1 MSTTVDKE
9 LDRSIKAINEANDDS
24 FQKISRPVKTV
35 LYEGLQEKDVGITEF
50 TTSVPGISGILKH
63 RLSDFQVNEI
73 ALDGTVVRLSS
84 RTVPEKE
91 AEDTTL
97 KDVIDETGLCEKYS
111 KDIEELIELHSTK
124 SIEINVDGLT
134 KEQRKSIHNF
144 LKFKYGA
151 KVSTNT
157 KKDDQDKQFI
167 VIRLSTLVKNE
178 RQTWPKSRP
187 EYLHF
192 ALHKCNMD
200 TTNVVSIL
208 SKQLRVK
215 VNTIKHAGTK
225 DKRGNTTQMLSVR
238 KLNANNVAKLNVR
251 NIWTGNYIYKDS
263 TLKLGDLKGNRFRIV
278 LRNIKGNDEEVSNA
292 IEMLKIHGFI
302 NYYGLQRFGSSVVS
316 PTYVVGKSLACGNC
330 EEAIEH
336 ILKPRPLE
344 SAFEND
350 TDRARSVWWKTRD
363 PKLALK
369 QLSKKNYT
377 VEAKIIRSLAFNG
390 PKAYVNAFQIIP
402 RNLVLLYLHSYQSLM
417 WNKIVSQRIQ
427 KYGLKPIVGDLVF
440 KDNESK
446 EVPVEV
452 IDGEENKED
461 EEEEEEEIDVNN
473 VKFPEVET
481 ISEENLSKY
490 TIFDVVYPLPGC
502 DVSYPDNEIGK
513 WYIDL
518 LAKDGLTSEKL
529 SKKNKLFS
537 LKGTYRCIVSKAED
551 LVWATINH
559 NDLNDDLLLSDIEVL
574 ENKQPFISVLDGS
587 FKSLSIEFSLRPS
600 NYATMVVRQITKQD
614 TSSHTQASLCKI
626 SNNNKRDTP
635 STKEEENSSKK
646 IRLDVPTED

>member
-1 MSTTVDKE
+1 MSTTVGEE
-9 LDRSIKAINEANDDS
+9 LNRSNIVINEVKDDS

-35 LYEGLQEKDVGITEF
+35 LYEGLQEKDVGITEY
-50 TTSVPGISGILKH
+50 TSSTPGISGILKH

-73 ALDGTVVRLSS
+73 ALDGTVVRLTS

-91 AEDTTL
+91 AEDPNL
-97 KDVIDETGLCEKYS
+97 EYAVDETGLCEKYS
-111 KDIEELIELHSTK
+111 KDIDTMVKSQSTK
-124 SIEINVDGLT
+124 SIEINVDGLS

-144 LKFKYGA
+144 LKFKYGT

-167 VIRLSTLVKNE
+167 VIRLSTLVKND

-238 KLNANNVAKLNVR
+238 KLNANNVAKVNAR
-251 NIWTGNYIYKDS
+251 NIWTGNYVYKDS
-263 TLKLGDLKGNRFRIV
+263 TLKLGSLKGNRFRIV

-292 IEMLKIHGFI
+292 IEMLKLHGFI

-350 TDRARSVWWKTRD
+350 TDRARSVWWNTRD

-369 QLSKKNYT
+369 QLSKKNFT

-390 PKAYVNAFQIIP
+390 SKAYVNAFQIIP

-427 KYGLKPIVGDLVF
+427 KFGLKPIVGDLVF

-446 EVPVEV
+446 EVLDEV
-452 IDGEENKED
+452 IDGEEIKEED
-461 EEEEEEEIDVNN
+461 EEEETDVNI

-502 DVSYPDNEIGK
+502 DISYPKNEIGK

-537 LKGTYRCIVSKAED
+537 LKGTYRSIVSKAED
-551 LVWATINH
+551 IVWTTINH
-559 NDLNDDLLLSDIEVL
+559 NDLNDDLLLSDIEVI
-574 ENKQPFISVLDGS
+574 ENKQPFISVPDGS

-600 NYATMVVRQITKQD
+600 NYATMVIRQITKQD

-626 SNNNKRDTP
+626 SNNNKRDIV
-635 STKEEENSSKK
+635 SIEEEDNTNKK
-646 IRLDVPTED
+646 IRLDLSED

>member
-1 MSTTVDKE
+1 MSTTLVDEE
-9 LDRSIKAINEANDDS
+9 LDRSSIAINENKDDS

-50 TTSVPGISGILKH
+50 TTSNPGISGILKH

-73 ALDGTVVRLSS
+73 ALDGTVIRLTS

-91 AEDTTL
+91 AEDPNL
-97 KDVIDETGLCEKYS
+97 ENVVDDTGLCDKYS
-111 KDIEELIELHSTK
+111 KDIDELIELQSTK
-124 SIEINVDGLT
+124 RILIDVDGLT
-134 KEQRKSIHNF
+134 KEKRKSIHNL
-144 LKFKYGA
+144 LKFKYGS
-151 KVSTNT
+151 KISTNT
-157 KKDDQDKQFI
+157 EKDDQNKQII
-167 VIRLSTLVKNE
+167 VIRLSTLVKND

-200 TTNVVSIL
+200 TTNVVNIL

-238 KLNANNVAKLNVR
+238 KLNANNVAKFYAR
-251 NIWTGNYIYKDS
+251 NIWTGNYVYKDY
-263 TLKLGDLKGNRFRIV
+263 TLKLGSLKGNRFRIV

-292 IEMLKIHGFI
+292 IEMLKLHGFI

-350 TDRARSVWWKTRD
+350 TDRARSVWWNTRD

-369 QLSKKNYT
+369 QLSKKNFT

-402 RNLVLLYLHSYQSLM
+402 RNLVLLYLHSYQSLI

-427 KYGLKPIVGDLVF
+427 KFGLKPIVGDLVF

-446 EVPVEV
+446 EVLDEV
-452 IDGEENKED
+452 IDGEEIKEED
-461 EEEEEEEIDVNN
+461 EEEEETDVNN

-481 ISEENLSKY
+481 ISEDNLSKY

-502 DVSYPDNEIGK
+502 DVSYPKNEIGK

-518 LAKDGLTSEKL
+518 LAEDGLTSEKL

-537 LKGTYRCIVSKAED
+537 LKGTYRSIVSKAED
-551 LVWATINH
+551 LIWATINH
-559 NDLNDDLLLSDIEVL
+559 NDLNDDLLLSDIEVM
-574 ENKQPFISVLDGS
+574 ENKQPFISVPDGS

-626 SNNNKRDTP
+626 SNNNKRDII
-635 STKEEENSSKK
+635 STEEEDNDSKRIK
-646 IRLDVPTED
+646 IDLPTED

>member
-1 MSTTVDKE
+1 MSTTVDEEFNKNN
-9 LDRSIKAINEANDDS
+9 IAINEAKDDS

-50 TTSVPGISGILKH
+50 TSSIPGISGILKH

-73 ALDGTVVRLSS
+73 ALDGTVVRLTS

-91 AEDTTL
+91 AEDPNL
-97 KDVIDETGLCEKYS
+97 EDAVDETGLCEKYS
-111 KDIEELIELHSTK
+111 KDIDELVELQSTK

-144 LKFKYGA
+144 LKFKYGS

-157 KKDDQDKQFI
+157 KKDDQNKQFI
-167 VIRLSTLVKNE
+167 VIRLSTLVKND

-208 SKQLRVK
+208 SKQMRVK

-238 KLNANNVAKLNVR
+238 KLNANSVAKVNAR
-251 NIWTGNYIYKDS
+251 NIWTGNYVYKDS
-263 TLKLGDLKGNRFRIV
+263 TLKLGSLKGNRFRIV

-292 IEMLKIHGFI
+292 IEMLKLHGFI

-369 QLSKKNYT
+369 ELSKKNYT

-427 KYGLKPIVGDLVF
+427 KFGLKPIVGDLVF

-446 EVPVEV
+446 EVLEV
-452 IDGEENKED
+452 IDGEEIKEED
-461 EEEEEEEIDVNN
+461 EEEETDVNN

-502 DVSYPDNEIGK
+502 DVSYPTNEIGK

-518 LAKDGLTSEKL
+518 LAKDDLTSEKL

-537 LKGTYRCIVSKAED
+537 LKGTYRSIVSKAED
-551 LVWATINH
+551 IVWTTINH
-559 NDLNDDLLLSDIEVL
+559 NDLNDDLLLSDIEVI
-574 ENKQPFISVLDGS
+574 ENKQPFISVPDGS

-626 SNNNKRDTP
+626 SNNNKRDFI
-635 STKEEENSSKK
+635 STEEEDNTSKK

>member
-1 MSTTVDKE
+1 MSTTVDEGINK
-9 LDRSIKAINEANDDS
+9 SNIAINETKDNS

-50 TTSVPGISGILKH
+50 TTSIPGISGILKH

-73 ALDGTVVRLSS
+73 ALDGTVVRLTS

-91 AEDTTL
+91 AEDPNL
-97 KDVIDETGLCEKYS
+97 EDAVDETGLCEKYS
-111 KDIEELIELHSTK
+111 KDIDELVELQSTK

-157 KKDDQDKQFI
+157 KKDDQNKQFI
-167 VIRLSTLVKNE
+167 VIRLSTLVKND

-238 KLNANNVAKLNVR
+238 KLNANSVAKVNAR
-251 NIWTGNYIYKDS
+251 NIWTGNYVYKDS
-263 TLKLGDLKGNRFRIV
+263 TLKLGSLKGNRFRIV

-292 IEMLKIHGFI
+292 IEMLKLHGFI

-369 QLSKKNYT
+369 ELSKKNYT

-427 KYGLKPIVGDLVF
+427 KFGLKPIVGDLVF

-446 EVPVEV
+446 EVLDEV
-452 IDGEENKED
+452 VDGEEIKEED
-461 EEEEEEEIDVNN
+461 EEEETDVNN

-502 DVSYPDNEIGK
+502 DVSYPTNEIGK

-518 LAKDGLTSEKL
+518 LAKDDLTSEKL

-537 LKGTYRCIVSKAED
+537 LKGTYRSIVSKAED
-551 LVWATINH
+551 IVWTTINH
-559 NDLNDDLLLSDIEVL
+559 NDLNDDLLLSDIEVI
-574 ENKQPFISVLDGS
+574 ENKQPFISVPDGS

-626 SNNNKRDTP
+626 SNNNKRDFI
-635 STKEEENSSKK
+635 STEEEDNTSKK

>member
-1 MSTTVDKE
+1 MSTTVDEEFNK
-9 LDRSIKAINEANDDS
+9 SNIVINEAKDDS
-24 FQKISRPVKTV
+24 FQKISRPVKTI

-50 TTSVPGISGILKH
+50 TTSIPGISGILKH

-73 ALDGTVVRLSS
+73 ALDGTVVRLTS

-91 AEDTTL
+91 AEDPNL
-97 KDVIDETGLCEKYS
+97 EDAVDETGLCEKYS
-111 KDIEELIELHSTK
+111 KDIDELVELQSTK

-144 LKFKYGA
+144 LKFKYGS

-157 KKDDQDKQFI
+157 KKDDQNKQFI
-167 VIRLSTLVKNE
+167 VIRLSTLVKND

-238 KLNANNVAKLNVR
+238 KLNANSVAKVNAR
-251 NIWTGNYIYKDS
+251 NIWTGNYVYKDS
-263 TLKLGDLKGNRFRIV
+263 TLKLGSLKGNRFRIV

-292 IEMLKIHGFI
+292 VEMLKLHGFI

-369 QLSKKNYT
+369 ELSKKNYS

-427 KYGLKPIVGDLVF
+427 KFGLKPIVGDLVF

-446 EVPVEV
+446 EILDEV
-452 IDGEENKED
+452 IDGEEIKEED
-461 EEEEEEEIDVNN
+461 EEEETDVNN

-502 DVSYPDNEIGK
+502 DVSYPTNEIGK

-518 LAKDGLTSEKL
+518 LAKDDLTSEKL

-537 LKGTYRCIVSKAED
+537 LKGTYRSIVSKAED
-551 LVWATINH
+551 IVWTTINH
-559 NDLNDDLLLSDIEVL
+559 NDLNDDLLLSDIEVI
-574 ENKQPFISVLDGS
+574 ENKQPFISVPDGS

-626 SNNNKRDTP
+626 SNNNKRDFI
-635 STKEEENSSKK
+635 STEEEDNTSKK